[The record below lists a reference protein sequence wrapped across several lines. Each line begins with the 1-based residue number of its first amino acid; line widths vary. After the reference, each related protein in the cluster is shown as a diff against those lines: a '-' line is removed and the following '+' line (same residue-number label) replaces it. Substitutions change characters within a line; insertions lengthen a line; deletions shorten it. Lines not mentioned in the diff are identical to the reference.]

1 MIHSMHWYGTMKLAC
16 LGTWYADCS
25 SGRSVSLRGKHQ
37 GERLRASPRSYLVG
51 NEDVCRIE
59 LNGGAYME
67 QPPPGNY
74 RDIMQAYA
82 RHAVE
87 IGET

>member
-1 MIHSMHWYGTMKLAC
+1 
-16 LGTWYADCS
+16 
-25 SGRSVSLRGKHQ
+25 
-37 GERLRASPRSYLVG
+37 
-51 NEDVCRIE
+51 
-59 LNGGAYME
+59 ME

-87 IGET
+87 IGETWDTIHRR